1 MTEVKPLLMVVTY
14 TCENCGH
21 EIYQEVTSRTF
32 NPLVTCPSPQCK
44 LNSSP
49 GKLQMQSRGSKF
61 LKYQEAKIQE
71 LVKQIQRFYFLKT
84 IIFQSLNK
92 FQLDTSLAP

>member
-1 MTEVKPLLMVVTY
+1 MISLKAVVVRVTEVKPLLVVVTY

-32 NPLVTCPSPQCK
+32 NPLVTCPSVECR
-44 LNSSP
+44 LNGSL

-61 LKYQEAKIQE
+61 LKYQEAKLQE
-71 LVKQIQRFYFLKT
+71 LVT
-84 IIFQSLNK
+84 NTK
-92 FQLDTSLAP
+92 FQLFFSLLLI